1 MSYKYEYEYINCEY
15 ECPKCVLEY
24 NYEYYI
30 SLNYF

>member
-15 ECPKCVLEY
+15 ECPNCVLEY